1 MYNCRKYSAALQS
14 QRDAEERRQEAGENS
29 SVLAAAEKQTNQ
41 FDHVPLGTSSS
52 LSTPEDDGTESGV
65 SDAPGS
71 AVLNDENDAPFDE
84 RHMKT
89 PTKGAA
95 ANECRS
101 PNPYSVT
108 PEADCPICFEA
119 MGPSSG
125 RFRTTC
131 KHFFHKRC
139 LSNWRAGH
147 NKKCPLCRQAL
158 PRGCGLTPV
167 GHVSPPELPPRN
179 ANLAAHFGHGEG
191 GAGAVRSAA
200 QRVRVAMQRRQ
211 EAMQAQ
217 QQEASTAATAVVPV
231 GEAPG
236 GAAPAPT
243 ATITVAATA
252 HAGRSDSSSAAVAE
266 VAGVAE

>member
-71 AVLNDENDAPFDE
+71 AVVNDENDAPFDE

-191 GAGAVRSAA
+191 GAVRSAA